1 MGGGCVSEL
10 EAVGSD
16 IRVVPV
22 ERVPPPE
29 GATPFDPSHLDCFT
43 KFRCAPSLVLVR
55 VLLCRCG
62 SV

>member
-1 MGGGCVSEL
+1 M
-10 EAVGSD
+10 GSD

-43 KFRCAPSLVLVR
+43 KFRWRAQPCAR
-55 VLLCRCG
+55 VTRVVVSRAGVFGVCC
-62 SV
+62 